1 MEIWGFWGVKFGV
14 FWVRNL
20 GFFGGGVGVGLG
32 GGVQGVGG
40 QGLGCWG
47 VFGGWKFVGF
57 LGWKFGFFWSNMG
70 SFGSEIL
77 GFFGVG
83 FEVWILG

>member
-1 MEIWGFWGVKFGV
+1 MF
-14 FWVRNL
+14 
-20 GFFGGGVGVGLG
+20 
-32 GGVQGVGG
+32 
-40 QGLGCWG
+40 WG
-47 VFGGWKFVGF
+47 VFGVLRVNLGCLGCFGGTLGEFVAFWGCLGVFWGWKFVGF